1 MIHVKELQAR
11 LQQLTERTWDVP
23 AIQARHQKLL
33 ESGITCKVPDWREI
47 ITQKEYILDRI
58 QFRAEEYEYF
68 SRN

>member
-1 MIHVKELQAR
+1 MIHANDLQAR
-11 LQQLTERTWDVP
+11 VQQLTERAWDIP

-33 ESGITCKVPDWREI
+33 ESGIPRKALDWREI
-47 ITQKEYILDRI
+47 ITHKEHILDRI

>member
-1 MIHVKELQAR
+1 MIHVSDLQAR
-11 LQQLTERTWDVP
+11 VRQLTERTWDVS

-33 ESGITCKVPDWREI
+33 ESGITRKELDWREI
-47 ITQKEYILDRI
+47 IAHKEQILDRI